1 MLNTVFTNSF
11 PIGIKYN
18 EDLGGRIVG
27 GSQTD
32 ITLYPYQISL
42 QLYYRH
48 RCGGAIIS
56 DRWALTAAHCTRL

>member
-1 MLNTVFTNSF
+1 MLAIALQQQPANE
-11 PIGIKYN
+11 GIEYK
-18 EDLGGRIVG
+18 EELGRIVG
-27 GSQTD
+27 GAQTD

-56 DRWALTAAHCTRL
+56 DDGL